1 MGNGWD
7 RTESYGERGPWQA
20 FGLFVL
26 AIVVIGAVFGT
37 IGYVG
42 GWFKE
47 TAQVAQEQFGP
58 RALLQKYEW
67 FKDAAAQLEKK
78 QADVAVYD
86 GRVKAMQETYKG
98 VERIRWP
105 RDDREQI
112 NVWASE
118 VSGVKASY
126 NQLAAEYNAQM
137 AKFNYAFANVGEL
150 PKGATMP
157 LPREFK
163 PYETR

>member
-1 MGNGWD
+1 MSNGWD
-7 RTESYGERGPWQA
+7 RAEGYVERGPWQTLWLVVLA
-20 FGLFVL
+20 VITLGVVFGL
-26 AIVVIGAVFGT
+26 

-86 GRVKAMQETYKG
+86 GRVKAMSETYKG
-98 VERIRWP
+98 LERQKWP

-118 VSGVKASY
+118 VAGVKASY

-137 AKFNYAFANVGEL
+137 AKFNYSFANVGEL
-150 PKGATMP
+150 PKGATIP